1 MIQTTVSGIELVTN
15 KGDTMKANKETNE
28 TSEVKEKPMH
38 VFVREVPVGAIVNGI
53 PLKTTEGVA
62 RSDYQNACISFEVGV
77 TPLFGNPSREG
88 GSRMYFKMCRNRGD
102 VKFLPV
108 SNESGDIIG
117 FEAVGSGDDAVISL
131 ATAIISGGEI
141 LQEGLK
147 STETDNSTSDNDN
160 AIVEDVET
168 SKTVRD
174 FLSRIQQKLFTGQTY
189 WIRIC
194 DLDKYEQ
201 LCFYLKKDT
210 NFDNF
215 NNVFDQ
221 DVLDAGISE
230 WFHWHDEDGYTIF
243 ITADIE
249 L

>member
-1 MIQTTVSGIELVTN
+1 MS
-15 KGDTMKANKETNE
+15 KRK
-28 TSEVKEKPMH
+28 S
-38 VFVREVPVGAIVNGI
+38 VREF
-53 PLKTTEGVA
+53 LTEV
-62 RSDYQNACISFEVGV
+62 
-77 TPLFGNPSREG
+77 
-88 GSRMYFKMCRNRGD
+88 
-102 VKFLPV
+102 
-108 SNESGDIIG
+108 
-117 FEAVGSGDDAVISL
+117 
-131 ATAIISGGEI
+131 
-141 LQEGLK
+141 
-147 STETDNSTSDNDN
+147 
-160 AIVEDVET
+160 
-168 SKTVRD
+168 
-174 FLSRIQQKLFTGQTY
+174 QQKLFTGQTY